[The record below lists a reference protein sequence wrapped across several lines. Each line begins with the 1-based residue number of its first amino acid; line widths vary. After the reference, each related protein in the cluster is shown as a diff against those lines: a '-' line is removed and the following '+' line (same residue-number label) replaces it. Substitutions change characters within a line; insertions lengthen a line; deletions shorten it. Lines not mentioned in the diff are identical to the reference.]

1 MQVKRSLH
9 DLEGVFLSVHW
20 LTCIPQQPS
29 QLSVQMQ
36 EASFIIALHIL
47 WLRIF
52 HHFVLRVYFKVL
64 FFKLL
69 TFSEMLSDI
78 KTSVMVKSHVTQ
90 GIMQLCCLSLP
101 SISSLLP
108 SLDTFTTCTHI
119 QAYAFM
125 QIHMHARTHARTHS
139 HTHTQA
145 HACRLHTHT
154 CTHRHLQAHAFMQV
168 YTHTHTHTQIHA
180 GTCTRTH
187 IYTHTHTHTHT
198 LHEEVQICRL
208 THTQIHAGTCTH
220 THTHTHTHVVWGSAN
235 LQA

>member
-1 MQVKRSLH
+1 
-9 DLEGVFLSVHW
+9 
-20 LTCIPQQPS
+20 
-29 QLSVQMQ
+29 MQ

-78 KTSVMVKSHVTQ
+78 KTSVMIKLHVTQ

-101 SISSLLP
+101 SISPLLP

-119 QAYAFM
+119 QAHASM
-125 QIHMHARTHARTHS
+125 QIHMHACTHALTYTHT

-168 YTHTHTHTQIHA
+168 
-180 GTCTRTH
+180 
-187 IYTHTHTHTHT
+187 HTHTHTHKFMQ
-198 LHEEVQICRL
+198 LRAH
-208 THTQIHAGTCTH
+208 TH
-220 THTHTHTHVVWGSAN
+220 THTHTHTHVA
-235 LQA
+235 